1 MSNINPYNIDG
12 TYPVAGQDNN
22 SQGFRDNFT
31 NIRNNLG
38 FAKTEL
44 EDLQAKVV
52 LKSALTINGSL
63 NNNMGGA
70 IISGAQLQASTQTV
84 FDQGT
89 QSGTV
94 SLIYSNAAVQK
105 FTTGG
110 SATLSFSGWPTSGQM
125 ASMTVWIYISSAA
138 HTITVPTTSP
148 GVTIGLMDIAGAN
161 TATGVITF
169 DQIGTYLLEFSTVD
183 AGSNIFITDLSRN
196 KSTLRD
202 PALYYNDNIAS
213 TMFVGYNATSILAA
227 TAAGSARSAIS
238 AFGSYTSVTVGNLS
252 TANTTQANIDT
263 GIISGYNMATARGN
277 LQTGTVSPVQ
287 INDYLGFHNVVA
299 MTGNGSGNAFQQ
311 TSTIAFY
318 ATGANVT
325 YGLGGNIAFYTKQDG
340 VGRGAQTVYQALGL
354 ENDQSARMYG
364 NLFLGTGG
372 ATSTY
377 VPASSSSRGSA
388 GQVAWDS
395 TYFYICTSTNTWKRV
410 QLNLTSW

>member
-63 NNNMGGA
+63 NNSMGGA
-70 IISGAQLQASTQTV
+70 IISGAQLQAPTRTV

-94 SLIYSNAAVQK
+94 SLVYSNAAVQK
-105 FTTGG
+105 FVTGG
-110 SATLSFSGWPTSGQM
+110 SATLSFSGWPATGQM
-125 ASMTVWIYISSAA
+125 ASMTVWIYISSIA

-161 TATGVITF
+161 TVTGVITF

-183 AGSNIFITDLSRN
+183 AGSNIFVTDLSRN
-196 KSTLRD
+196 KSTMRD

-213 TMFVGYNATSILAA
+213 TMFVGYNPTSILAA
-227 TAAGSARSAIS
+227 TAAGSARSAVS
-238 AFGSYTSVTVGNLS
+238 AFGSYSSVTVGNLS

-263 GIISGYNMATARGN
+263 GVISGYNMATARGN
-277 LQTGTVSPVQ
+277 LQTGTISPVQ
-287 INDYLGFHNVVA
+287 ANDYLGYHNVVA

-372 ATSTY
+372 AASTY
-377 VPASSSSRGSA
+377 VPASSSSRGSP